1 LNIRSWAT
9 ALQRRTALTPLM
21 ALVLLIGCAEI
32 DTAAQKDLQGWM
44 QNERIK
50 HTSKALTPAE
60 AADLKTHRE
69 HQASIYTPRQGVQ
82 PFSAERL
89 LQTVPVDTPQLTQ
102 TKQLTPAPNQTRRP
116 LDVLPLADMRL
127 VGSLR
132 RGSEALAMLRVQ
144 GLFYTVRVGDKIG
157 QDQGRVS
164 AITQSGLLVRE
175 SALSAVGRPSERI
188 VSLALVQE
196 P

>member
-1 LNIRSWAT
+1 MNIRSWAT

-32 DTAAQKDLQGWM
+32 DTAAQKDLQAWM

-50 HTSKALTPAE
+50 HTPKALTPVE
-60 AADLKTHRE
+60 AADLKAYRE
-69 HQASIYTPRQGVQ
+69 HQEPIYTQRHGVQ
-82 PFSAERL
+82 PFSAQRL
-89 LQTVPVDTPQLTQ
+89 LQTVPVDTPPLTQ
-102 TKQLTPAPNQTRRP
+102 AKQLTPAPNQTRLP

-127 VGSLR
+127 VGSLQ

-144 GLFYTVRVGDKIG
+144 GLVYTVRVGDKIG
-157 QDQGRVS
+157 QNQGLVS

>member
-1 LNIRSWAT
+1 
-9 ALQRRTALTPLM
+9 M

-32 DTAAQKDLQGWM
+32 DTAAQKDLQAWM

-50 HTSKALTPAE
+50 HTPKALTPAE
-60 AADLKTHRE
+60 AADLKAYRE
-69 HQASIYTPRQGVQ
+69 HQEPIYTQRHGVQ
-82 PFSAERL
+82 PFSAQR
-89 LQTVPVDTPQLTQ
+89 LQTVPADIPPLTQ
-102 TKQLTPAPNQTRRP
+102 TKQLTPAPNQTRLP

-127 VGSLR
+127 VGSLQ
-132 RGSEALAMLRVQ
+132 RGSQALAMLRVQ
-144 GLFYTVRVGDKIG
+144 GLVYTVRVGDKIG
-157 QDQGRVS
+157 QNQGLVS